1 MRDRLVW
8 QLVDAAFPAG
18 GFAHSFGFEALRALG
33 LLRDEA
39 ELVARLDELAWHTAH
54 AVLPF
59 LGDAMRGDPAAAD
72 RACDRFTSNHV
83 ANRASRAQG
92 RAFLLAI
99 AAVLDRK
106 GEAPLPRLGSLADPR
121 RALPFAHLP
130 AAVGGALAGRVA
142 LDDARE
148 LVMYTTQRSALSAA
162 VRLGVVGPL
171 RAQHILLAAAP
182 TAARAHAET
191 TELGGDAACSASPVV
206 ELAQAAHDRLEVRLF
221 QS

>member
-1 MRDRLVW
+1 MRDRLLW
-8 QLVDAAFPAG
+8 QLADSAFPAG

-59 LGDAMRGDPAAAD
+59 LGDAHRGDPAAAD
-72 RACDRFTSNHV
+72 RACDRFISNHV

-99 AAVLDRK
+99 AAVLDRLSARC
-106 GEAPLPRLGSLADPR
+106 E
-121 RALPFAHLP
+121 LPFGHLP
-130 AAVGGALAGRVA
+130 AAVGAALASRVT

-162 VRLGVVGPL
+162 VRLGVIGPL
-171 RAQHILLAAAP
+171 RAQHLLLAAAP
-182 TAARAHAET
+182 TAARALAET
-191 TELGGDAACSASPVV
+191 TDLGGGAACSVSPLV

>member
-1 MRDRLVW
+1 MRDRLLW
-8 QLVDAAFPAG
+8 QLADSAFPAG

-33 LLRDEA
+33 MLRDEP
-39 ELVARLDELAWHTAH
+39 ELVARLDELAWHTAY

-59 LGDAMRGDPAAAD
+59 LGESHRGEAAAAD

-99 AAVLDRK
+99 GALLDVRC
-106 GEAPLPRLGSLADPR
+106 D
-121 RALPFAHLP
+121 LPFGHLP
-130 AAVGGALAGRVA
+130 VAVGAALAGRVA

-162 VRLGVVGPL
+162 VRLGAVGPL
-171 RAQHILLAAAP
+171 RAQALLLAAAP
-182 TAARAHAET
+182 TAARALAET
-191 TELGGDAACSASPVV
+191 TGLAVAAARSASPMV
-206 ELAQAAHDRLEVRLF
+206 ELAQSAHDRLEVRLF

>member
-1 MRDRLVW
+1 MRDRLLS
-8 QLVDAAFPAG
+8 QLADSAFPAG

-33 LLRDEA
+33 MLRDEA
-39 ELVARLDELAWHTAH
+39 ELTMRLHELAWHTAY

-59 LGDAMRGDPAAAD
+59 LGDAYAGDPAAAD

-92 RAFLLAI
+92 RAFSLAI
-99 AAVLDRK
+99 AAVLDV
-106 GEAPLPRLGSLADPR
+106 R
-121 RALPFAHLP
+121 RELPFAHLP
-130 AAVGGALAGRVA
+130 VAVGAALADRIA

-171 RAQHILLAAAP
+171 RAQRLLLSAAP
-182 TAARAHAET
+182 TAARALADT
-191 TELGGDAACSASPVV
+191 AGLGADHACSAAPIV
-206 ELAQAAHDRLEVRLF
+206 ELAQATHDRLDVRLF

>member
-1 MRDRLVW
+1 MRDRLLW
-8 QLVDAAFPAG
+8 QLADSAFPAG

-33 LLRDEA
+33 MLRDEP

-59 LGDAMRGDPAAAD
+59 LGEAYRGDPAAAD

-99 AAVLDRK
+99 AAVLDARC
-106 GEAPLPRLGSLADPR
+106 E
-121 RALPFAHLP
+121 LPFAHLP
-130 AAVGGALAGRVA
+130 VAVAAALAGRVA

-162 VRLGVVGPL
+162 VRLGAIGPL
-171 RAQHILLAAAP
+171 RAQHLLLAAAP
-182 TAARAHAET
+182 TAARALADTTGLSAE
-191 TELGGDAACSASPVV
+191 DARSASPMV

>member
-1 MRDRLVW
+1 MRDPLLW
-8 QLVDAAFPAG
+8 QLADSAFPSG

-33 LLRDEA
+33 MLRDEV
-39 ELVARLDELAWHTAH
+39 ELALRLDELAWHTAC

-59 LGDAMRGDPAAAD
+59 LGAAYTGDPAAAD
-72 RACDRFTSNHV
+72 GACDRFTANHV

-99 AAVLDRK
+99 AATLDVPPPPK
-106 GEAPLPRLGSLADPR
+106 LPFGHLPVAIGAALAD
-121 RALPFAHLP
+121 
-130 AAVGGALAGRVA
+130 RVA

-148 LVMYTTQRSALSAA
+148 LVMYTTLRSAMSAA

-171 RAQHILLAAAP
+171 RAQRLILAAAP
-182 TAARAHAET
+182 TAARALADT
-191 TELGGDAACSASPVV
+191 AGLGAADAASASPMV
-206 ELAQAAHDRLEVRLF
+206 ELAQAAHDRLYARLF

>member
-1 MRDRLVW
+1 MRDPLRDPLLW
-8 QLVDAAFPAG
+8 QLADSAFPAG

-39 ELVARLDELAWHTAH
+39 ELAVRLEELAWHTAY

-59 LGDAMRGDPAAAD
+59 LGGAYAGDPAAAD

-99 AAVLDRK
+99 AAVLDVRC
-106 GEAPLPRLGSLADPR
+106 
-121 RALPFAHLP
+121 ALPFAHLP
-130 AAVGGALAGRVA
+130 VAIGAALADRTRLG
-142 LDDARE
+142 DARE
-148 LVMYTTQRSALSAA
+148 LVMYTTLRSALSAA
-162 VRLGVVGPL
+162 VRLGIVGPL
-171 RAQHILLAAAP
+171 RAQRLLYAAAP
-182 TAARAHAET
+182 VAARALADT
-191 TELGGDAACSASPVV
+191 TALAAGDACSASPMI
-206 ELAQAAHDRLEVRLF
+206 ELAQAAHDRLYARLF